1 MRIRYFA
8 WIKDITKKDD
18 EIIDINHPKTLEELK
33 EVKSIPN
40 SILTK
45 IYEYFHSV

>member
-1 MRIRYFA
+1 MKIRYFA
-8 WIKDITKKDD
+8 WIKDITNKDY
-18 EIIDINHPKTLEELK
+18 EVIDINHPKTIRELK
-33 EVKSIPN
+33 KVKSIPE